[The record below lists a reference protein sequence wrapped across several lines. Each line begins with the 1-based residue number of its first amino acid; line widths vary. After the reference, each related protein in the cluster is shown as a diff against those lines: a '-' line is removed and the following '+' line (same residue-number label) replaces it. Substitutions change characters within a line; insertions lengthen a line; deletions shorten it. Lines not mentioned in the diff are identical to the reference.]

1 MNKLKKYT
9 LVLSALIALLA
20 VAGCDKGS
28 IFNGE
33 QAPTDATTRLE
44 TAGFDVRA
52 YEFTPK
58 TAKYM
63 QCVFVDGGRKGGL
76 ACFEKK

>member
-9 LVLSALIALLA
+9 LVLSALMALLA
-20 VAGCDKGS
+20 VTGCDKGS
-28 IFNGE
+28 VFNGE
-33 QAPTDATTRLE
+33 QAHTDETTRLE
-44 TAGFDVRA
+44 AAGLDMRV

-63 QCVFVDGGRKGGL
+63 QCVFVAGGRKGGL